1 MINHHISDLV
11 ARLKNAATL
20 KKGLSQSEFGEKPVK
35 IFKTKDNYAILNILS
50 SLGFIH
56 WVPTTQIQDN
66 EKTTYYFVKIS
77 AITTPTLPFLG
88 GATPDAAPG
97 HNHQSNPI
105 NQIGLKDI
113 QVISRPGRRIYLKVQ
128 DIKTQK
134 QGMVWLI
141 LRTSQ
146 GIMTHYQAL
155 EKGLGGEA
163 LLKVQ

>member
-77 AITTPTLPFLG
+77 AITTPS
-88 GATPDAAPG
+88 ATPYGAG